1 MISSFNLY
9 TGEKMKLKNFD
20 LLGYRVMG
28 WLADKKELSDFQEY
42 NKAVQIAL
50 NILHQLPE
58 DIQAE
63 LVKTDFLV
71 VKEKEKTKS

>member
-1 MISSFNLY
+1 
-9 TGEKMKLKNFD
+9 MKLKDFD

-42 NKAVQIAL
+42 NKAVTIAL
-50 NILHQLPE
+50 NILEQLPE

-71 VKEKEKTKS
+71 LKEKEKTKS

>member
-1 MISSFNLY
+1 
-9 TGEKMKLKNFD
+9 MKLKNFD

-42 NKAVQIAL
+42 NKAVLIAL

>member
-1 MISSFNLY
+1 
-9 TGEKMKLKNFD
+9 MKLKDFD

-58 DIQAE
+58 NIQAE

>member
-1 MISSFNLY
+1 
-9 TGEKMKLKNFD
+9 MKLKNFD

>member
-1 MISSFNLY
+1 
-9 TGEKMKLKNFD
+9 MKLKDFD

-42 NKAVQIAL
+42 NRAVQIAL

>member
-1 MISSFNLY
+1 
-9 TGEKMKLKNFD
+9 MKLKDFD

-28 WLADKKELSDFQEY
+28 WLADKKELSNFQEY
-42 NKAVQIAL
+42 KKAVTIAL
-50 NILHQLPE
+50 NILEQLPE

>member
-1 MISSFNLY
+1 
-9 TGEKMKLKNFD
+9 MKLKNFD
-20 LLGYRVMG
+20 LLGYRVMS

>member
-1 MISSFNLY
+1 
-9 TGEKMKLKNFD
+9 MKLKNFD

-71 VKEKEKTKS
+71 VKEKDKTKS

>member
-1 MISSFNLY
+1 
-9 TGEKMKLKNFD
+9 MKLKNFD
-20 LLGYRVMG
+20 LLGYRVMR

-58 DIQAE
+58 NIQAE

>member
-1 MISSFNLY
+1 
-9 TGEKMKLKNFD
+9 MKLKNFD

-71 VKEKEKTKS
+71 VKEIEKTKS

>member
-1 MISSFNLY
+1 
-9 TGEKMKLKNFD
+9 MKLKDFD

-58 DIQAE
+58 DVQAE

>member
-1 MISSFNLY
+1 
-9 TGEKMKLKNFD
+9 MKLKDFD

-28 WLADKKELSDFQEY
+28 WLSGKKELSNFQEY
-42 NKAVQIAL
+42 KKAVTIAL
-50 NILHQLPE
+50 NILEQLPE

>member
-1 MISSFNLY
+1 
-9 TGEKMKLKNFD
+9 MKLKNFD

-28 WLADKKELSDFQEY
+28 WLSDKKELSDFQEY
-42 NKAVQIAL
+42 NKAVQISL

-71 VKEKEKTKS
+71 LKEKEKTKS

>member
-1 MISSFNLY
+1 
-9 TGEKMKLKNFD
+9 MKLNDVD

-42 NKAVQIAL
+42 NKAVQISL

>member
-1 MISSFNLY
+1 
-9 TGEKMKLKNFD
+9 MKLKNFD

-28 WLADKKELSDFQEY
+28 WLADKKELSEFQEY

>member
-1 MISSFNLY
+1 
-9 TGEKMKLKNFD
+9 MKLKDFD

-71 VKEKEKTKS
+71 LKEKEKTKS

>member
-1 MISSFNLY
+1 
-9 TGEKMKLKNFD
+9 MKLKNFD

-63 LVKTDFLV
+63 LVKTDFLT

>member
-1 MISSFNLY
+1 
-9 TGEKMKLKNFD
+9 MKLKNFD

-71 VKEKEKTKS
+71 IKEKEKTKS

>member
-1 MISSFNLY
+1 
-9 TGEKMKLKNFD
+9 MKLKNFD

-58 DIQAE
+58 NIQAE

>member
-1 MISSFNLY
+1 
-9 TGEKMKLKNFD
+9 MKLKDFD

-28 WLADKKELSDFQEY
+28 WLADKKELSNFQEY
-42 NKAVQIAL
+42 KKAVTIAL
-50 NILHQLPE
+50 NILEQLPE

-71 VKEKEKTKS
+71 LKEKEKTKS

>member
-1 MISSFNLY
+1 
-9 TGEKMKLKNFD
+9 MKLKNFD

-58 DIQAE
+58 NIQAE
-63 LVKTDFLV
+63 LVKTDFLT

>member
-1 MISSFNLY
+1 
-9 TGEKMKLKNFD
+9 MKLKNFD

-28 WLADKKELSDFQEY
+28 WLADKKELSDYQEY

>member
-1 MISSFNLY
+1 
-9 TGEKMKLKNFD
+9 MKLKNFD

-58 DIQAE
+58 NIQSE
-63 LVKTDFLV
+63 LVKTDLLV

>member
-1 MISSFNLY
+1 
-9 TGEKMKLKNFD
+9 MKLKNFD

-50 NILHQLPE
+50 NILHQIPE
-58 DIQAE
+58 DIPN
-63 LVKTDFLV
+63 LYL
-71 VKEKEKTKS
+71 

>member
-1 MISSFNLY
+1 
-9 TGEKMKLKNFD
+9 MKLNNFD

>member
-1 MISSFNLY
+1 
-9 TGEKMKLKNFD
+9 MKLNNFD

-58 DIQAE
+58 NIQAE

>member
-1 MISSFNLY
+1 
-9 TGEKMKLKNFD
+9 
-20 LLGYRVMG
+20 MG

-71 VKEKEKTKS
+71 VKEKDKTKS

>member
-1 MISSFNLY
+1 
-9 TGEKMKLKNFD
+9 MKLKDFD

>member
-1 MISSFNLY
+1 
-9 TGEKMKLKNFD
+9 MKLKNFD

-28 WLADKKELSDFQEY
+28 WLADKKGLSDFQEY

>member
-1 MISSFNLY
+1 
-9 TGEKMKLKNFD
+9 MKLKDFD

-63 LVKTDFLV
+63 LFKTDFLV

>member
-1 MISSFNLY
+1 
-9 TGEKMKLKNFD
+9 MKLKNFD

-58 DIQAE
+58 DIQAQ